1 MSHSGIHKWTKGQML
16 PSYGKFEWLYCMVW
30 SSITCHVVGS
40 HSSSRCGRWKETIA
54 VSWMCEA
61 QSETWKKDE
70 KRSFKWNGFLFFAA
84 YLQKRWKIGRIEG
97 LSIGDAWMEP
107 QAEDL
112 RALETPGRLG
122 ACAQP
127 LGRGHPFSRGRSG
140 TGTAAHAG
148 RTAGTA
154 EGTET

>member
-1 MSHSGIHKWTKGQML
+1 MRKE
-16 PSYGKFEWLYCMVW
+16 PSNGMAFL
-30 SSITCHVVGS
+30 SSLHT
-40 HSSSRCGRWKETIA
+40 
-54 VSWMCEA
+54 
-61 QSETWKKDE
+61 
-70 KRSFKWNGFLFFAA
+70 FKNIEN
-84 YLQKRWKIGRIEG
+84 IGGMEG
-97 LSIGDAWMEP
+97 GGP

-112 RALETPGRLG
+112 RALETPSRLG

-154 EGTET
+154 EGTAT